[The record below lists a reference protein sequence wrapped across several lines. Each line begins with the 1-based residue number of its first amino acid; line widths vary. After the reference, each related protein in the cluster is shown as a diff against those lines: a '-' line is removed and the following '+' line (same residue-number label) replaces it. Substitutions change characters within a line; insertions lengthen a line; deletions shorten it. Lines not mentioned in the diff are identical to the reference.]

1 MIELVVERTK
11 GQGGQFMGTFLTV
24 MEFILAILMI
34 ALVLIQPSKQ
44 EGLRGFIGGAQ
55 DTFFSRNKGRT
66 SEVMFSRVTIL
77 AAVLLAVNTILMHY
91 FV

>member
-1 MIELVVERTK
+1 
-11 GQGGQFMGTFLTV
+11 MGTFLTV
-24 MEFILAILMI
+24 MEYILAVLLIVF
-34 ALVLIQPSKQ
+34 VLIQPSKQ

-66 SEVMFSRVTIL
+66 SEVMFARATVII
-77 AAVLLAVNTILMHY
+77 AGLLALNTIFMHY

>member
-1 MIELVVERTK
+1 MA
-11 GQGGQFMGTFLTV
+11 TFLTV
-24 MEFILAILMI
+24 MEYILAILLI
-34 ALVLIQPSKQ
+34 VFVLVQPSKQ

-66 SEVMFSRVTIL
+66 SEVMFARATVIV
-77 AAVLLAVNTILMHY
+77 AVLLALNTIFMHY

>member
-1 MIELVVERTK
+1 ME
-11 GQGGQFMGTFLTV
+11 TFLTV
-24 MEFILAILMI
+24 MEFILAILLI
-34 ALVLIQPSKQ
+34 VFVLVQPSKQ

-66 SEVMFSRVTIL
+66 SEVMFARATVII
-77 AAVLLAVNTILMHY
+77 AALLALNTIFMHY